1 MHQNR
6 EKTKTFADAIGR
18 KAMSSALGVG
28 EKAISNAVVRGKFPP
43 GWFFILSGLATE
55 RGIECPQEL
64 FGARQPAQTRTARA
78 SA

>member
-6 EKTKTFADAIGR
+6 EHTTKFADAIGR

-43 GWFFILSGLATE
+43 GWFLTLQDLAGQH
-55 RGIECPQEL
+55 GIDCPPEL
-64 FGARQPAQTRTARA
+64 FGMRRPAARA